1 MANTKSAK
9 RAVKVQEKR
18 RVRNLAVR
26 SSVKTAIKKASQN
39 ISAGKETEA
48 KALLTKAYSA
58 LDKAV
63 AKGIVHK
70 NQANN
75 KKSKLASKLNKV
87 STKGQA

>member
-9 RAVKVQEKR
+9 QAVKVQEKR

-26 SSVKTAIKKASQN
+26 SSVKTAIKKAKEN
-39 ISAGKETEA
+39 ITTGKETEA
-48 KALLTKAYSA
+48 KELLTKAYSA

-63 AKGIVHK
+63 AKGIVHR

-75 KKSKLASKLNKV
+75 KKSKLALKLNQASV
-87 STKGQA
+87 KGQA